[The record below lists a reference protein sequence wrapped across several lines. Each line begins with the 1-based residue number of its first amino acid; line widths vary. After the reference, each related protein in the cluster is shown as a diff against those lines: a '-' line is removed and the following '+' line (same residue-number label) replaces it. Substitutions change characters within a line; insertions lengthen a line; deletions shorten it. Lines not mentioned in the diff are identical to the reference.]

1 MSAIRGLHHVT
12 AICADPQANVDFYT
26 DVLGLRLV
34 KRTVNFDDPTTYHLY
49 YGDDLGRPGT
59 ILTFFPWPGAPR
71 GRPGT
76 GQTTAVA
83 FAVPPESLEL
93 WMERLAERAAE
104 FDAIEERLGERV
116 LPFRD
121 PDGLALELVETSE
134 ASARESWHD
143 GSVPAPMALRGFHGV
158 TLTVEGYERSAMLL
172 SEVMGFARAGSA
184 RERFRYAAPGE
195 EPGRVVDVVCAP
207 GQRLGRIAAGTI
219 HHVAF
224 RCASGEEQVAWRE
237 RLARAGMNVT
247 PPLDRRYFHSIYF
260 REPGGVLFEIATDP
274 PGFIRDEE
282 AEALGTSLRLPEWLE
297 PQRRYIEDRLPALT
311 VPSPTRPR

>member
-1 MSAIRGLHHVT
+1 MNATRGLHHVT
-12 AICADPQANVDFYT
+12 AICSDPQANADFYT
-26 DVLGLRLV
+26 GVLGLRLV

-83 FAVPPESLEL
+83 FAVPPRSLDA
-93 WMERLAERAAE
+93 WMERLAERAVE

-116 LPFRD
+116 LPLRD
-121 PDGLALELVETSE
+121 SDGLALELVETSE
-134 ASARESWHD
+134 ASAREWWRD
-143 GSVPAPMALRGFHGV
+143 GSVPAPMAVRGFHGV
-158 TLTVEGYERSAMLL
+158 TLTIEGYERTAELL
-172 SEVMGFARAGSA
+172 SKVMGFAHAGSA
-184 RERFRYAAPGE
+184 HERFRYVAAGE
-195 EPGRVVDVVCAP
+195 EPGRVVDLICAP
-207 GQRLGRIAAGTI
+207 GKPLGRIAAGSI

-224 RCASGEEQVAWRE
+224 RCASDEEQAAWRE
-237 RLARAGMNVT
+237 RLAKAGMNVT

-274 PGFIRDEE
+274 PGFTFDEK

-297 PQRRYIEDRLPALT
+297 PKRRYIEERLPPLAT
-311 VPSPTRPR
+311 PSPTLPR